1 MKIVDGPF
9 DGLLATIIDLD
20 ERERLVVLLD
30 MMNRGTKVTL
40 RSHQV
45 AAA

>member
-1 MKIVDGPF
+1 
-9 DGLLATIIDLD
+9 LD
-20 ERERLVVLLD
+20 EKERLVVLLD

-40 RSHQV
+40 SSHQV